1 MRTVLEGQ
9 SKKSDNNKKRGVLK
23 GTHFKNRG
31 KKIIREIMRHQLR
44 QFPSSDGQT
53 EGYHSRLQR
62 PRTEERPAPREH
74 RSGHTGPPRS
84 G

>member
-31 KKIIREIMRHQLR
+31 KKIIREITEAISQLR
-44 QFPSSDGQT
+44 
-53 EGYHSRLQR
+53 
-62 PRTEERPAPREH
+62 RTN
-74 RSGHTGPPRS
+74 
-84 G
+84 